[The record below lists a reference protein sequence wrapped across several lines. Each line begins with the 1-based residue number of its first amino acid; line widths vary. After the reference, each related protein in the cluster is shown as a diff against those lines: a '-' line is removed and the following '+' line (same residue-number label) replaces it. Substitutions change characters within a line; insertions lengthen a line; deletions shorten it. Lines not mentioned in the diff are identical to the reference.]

1 MTTSDVLCEIVIRLT
16 GDGGVSV
23 QVHRGEKAA
32 EAFKVIPQQ
41 LEPEKS
47 TAEPEKK
54 PEKKPEKNP
63 EKRTDK
69 TWQERM
75 EEEGSPITKLG
86 AAYFGSGTQERLR
99 RVASIIAYAKPPHPE
114 GFSTEDLV
122 AMSNKGLEPT
132 STLRMS
138 CVDVRNKIYLLKNL
152 GLLEVNRTSK
162 VPRYTYKA
170 PMPRVSIHEENRA
183 KALSEILAIWAN
195 SKTIKKIRKDSGRM
209 SRDTLIRFVATETN
223 YNIREG
229 ADLLRSANAV
239 TGRGDSYK
247 VCV

>member
-1 MTTSDVLCEIVIRLT
+1 MTKSDVLCEIVIRLT

-32 EAFKVIPQQ
+32 EAFKVIPETV
-41 LEPEKS
+41 EPERAPAK
-47 TAEPEKK
+47 TNEKK
-54 PEKKPEKNP
+54 QGKKVE
-63 EKRTDK
+63 K

-75 EEEGSPITKLG
+75 EEEGSPVTKLG

-99 RVASIIAYAKPPHPE
+99 RLASIVAYAKPPQPE

-122 AMSNKGLEPT
+122 AMSNEGLEPT
-132 STLRMS
+132 SALRMS

-152 GLLEVNRTSK
+152 DLLEVSGTGNATRYLYK
-162 VPRYTYKA
+162 EPRS
-170 PMPRVSIHEENRA
+170 RVSIREGNRA

-195 SKTIKKIRKDSGRM
+195 SKTIKQIRKDSGRM
-209 SRDTLIRFVATETN
+209 SRDALIRFVATETN

-239 TGRGDSYK
+239 TGGKDGYK